1 LKAGAGYVPLDPA
14 YPAERLAYMLL
25 DSTPA
30 AVLVQAAT
38 ADVLTLGS
46 LPVINLDDVAWQ
58 AQSVQNPHVP
68 GLTPAHLAYVIYTS
82 GSTGLPKGVQVEHRN
97 VVNLVQ
103 WGSLLCPVSQH
114 GALLHKTSIS
124 FDASVWEIFWPLCS
138 GLSLVL
144 ARPDGQHD
152 PAYLARLIR
161 ERQVSVVQFVP
172 VLLQQF
178 LYLPE
183 SSQCLS
189 LTDIVCGGGELTVAL
204 AEQVRQ
210 RLPWARLHNV
220 YGPTETTVDCSVWTL
235 EPHMP
240 VPEATLPIGRP
251 ISNTRLYVLDTHD
264 QPVPQGVIGQ
274 LHIGGAG
281 VTRGYLNL
289 PQQQAERF
297 IDNPF
302 VDGDR
307 LYRSG
312 DLVRQLA
319 DGNIEYLGRDD
330 DQVKIRGFRIE
341 LGEIEARLARHEA
354 VKDAVVMAREDVP
367 GDERLVAYYTSRGA
381 DETPDIGLLRSHLQ
395 TQLPDYMVP
404 SAYVRLDSLPLT
416 ANGKLDRKALP
427 APDQSSVVSHE
438 YEAPIGDT
446 EIAIADLWQDLL
458 SIDQVS
464 RHDHFFEL
472 GGHSLLAVKL
482 IERMRQQ
489 NMSADVRVLFSQ
501 PTLAALAAAVGG
513 GMEIVVPAN
522 LIPEHCERITPDM
535 LPLVDLAQNSID
547 QIVTRVPGGV
557 ANVQDIYPLAPL
569 QEGILYHHLMA
580 PEDDPYRRTVIFNF
594 DRLERV
600 QQFAAALQT
609 VITRHDI
616 LRTSVLWEDLDEPV
630 QVVWRHAE
638 LSVEELRI
646 DPEATDLNAQLQKAL
661 DPRHHHL
668 DIRKAPMMRIAYAH
682 DPVNDRWAAL
692 LVFHHLVNDATS
704 LPVLAHEIE
713 ACMQGQEHLLPASVP
728 YRNYVAQAR
737 LGVSLEAHEA
747 FFRDLLGDIDEPTL
761 PFDLHDVQGDGSEL
775 EEVRQE
781 VEAELAGRLRQQ
793 AQSLGVS
800 AASLYHLAWAQ
811 VLSKVT
817 GKDEVVFG
825 TVLMGRMQGGD
836 GADRSLGMFIN
847 TLPLRVELGSQ
858 GVRNGVKQTHARLT
872 ALLGHEHASLVLAQ
886 RCSGVQAP
894 TPLFSALLNYRHTD
908 APSSTAEGLGT
919 WIDIERLKGTDR
931 TNYPLALDVDDEG
944 QGFALTL
951 TCPVDIGAER
961 IAGYVKK
968 ALESLVQA
976 LEHVPSS
983 ALNTLPI
990 LPQEELQKL
999 LVDFNATAVPYPQ
1012 DSTIHQLFEEQVR
1025 VQPDAIAVVFEAQR
1039 LSYAKLNREANRL
1052 AHHLIGLGIV
1062 PDDRVAICV
1071 ERGPAMIV
1079 GLLAILK
1086 AGAGYVPLDPAY
1098 PAERLAYVL
1107 QDSAPA
1113 AVLVH
1118 TATADMLPLDSLP
1131 VINLD
1136 DAAVQTQYVQNPHV
1150 PGLSASHLAY
1160 VIYTSGSTGLPKGV
1174 QVEHRNVANLVQWD
1188 SILCPATQHGA
1199 LLHQTSIS
1207 FDASVSEIFW
1217 PLCSGLPLVLA
1228 RPDGQHDPAYLARLI
1243 REQHVS
1249 VVQFVPVLLQQFL
1262 YLPESS
1268 QCLSLTDIVCGGGEL
1283 TVALAEQV
1291 RQRLPWARL
1300 HNAYGPTET
1309 TVDCSAWTLEPH
1321 MPVPEATLPI
1331 GRPISNTRLYVLDT
1345 HDQPV
1350 PLGVIG
1356 QLHIGG
1362 AGVTRGYLNLPQQQA
1377 ERFIDSPFV
1386 DGDRLY
1392 RSGDLV
1398 RQLADGNLEYLG
1410 RNDDQV
1416 KIRGFRI
1423 ELGEIEA
1430 RLSRHPTVQQAVVM
1444 AREDVPGDKRLV
1456 AYLTAQEGAVLSA
1469 AQLREQLSQGL
1480 AEYMIPSAFVT
1491 LARFPLTPNGKL
1503 DRRALPAPEDDAY
1516 ASRDYEAPAGDIEH
1530 ALAQIWQVLLG
1541 LERVGRHD
1549 HFFELGGHSLL
1560 AVQLVSRLR
1569 QRFEVEVALR
1579 DVFAEP
1585 TLQGLARQVA
1595 NARLTAQTP
1604 LTLVDRDLPLPLS
1617 WAQQR
1622 LWFLDQLD
1630 RAAGAAYHIPAGL
1643 RLRGRLDSE
1652 ALQATLDRIVARHE
1666 TLRTHF
1672 ALHEGQ
1678 AIQVIAPA
1686 TQGFALVT
1694 HDLRALDSAA
1704 QHKTQD
1710 ETQHEAVER
1719 LAGEE
1724 ALAPFDLSSGPLI
1737 RGRLVQLSETEHIL
1751 LVTQHHIV
1759 SDGWSTGVLLHEIG
1773 TLYRA
1778 FSQGLADPLP
1788 ALAFQYVDYAA
1799 WQRQWLQGE
1808 TLQTQVDFWRQHL
1821 SGAPALLELPTD
1833 HRRPPLRSYAGGRV
1847 SLALSPALTAGLR
1860 QLGQRHGAT
1869 LFMTLLA
1876 GWSSLLSRFSGQD
1889 DVVIGTPV
1897 ANRPRSE
1904 LESLIGFFVNTL
1916 ALRIRPEVGLS
1927 VAALLEQVK
1936 AVMLAAHAHQDLPF
1950 EQVVEALQPPRSLG
1964 HSPIFQVMLALNNTP
1979 GGGEFSLPEL
1989 SLEPLQAPHTT
2000 AQFDLSLA
2008 LVEAD
2013 GGLVGSLEYAS
2024 DLFERATIER
2034 MAGHLQVL
2042 LEGMVADDQQ
2052 AVAELPLL
2060 SCEQRRQVL
2069 ESFNDTAAA
2078 YPADK
2083 LLHQLFEEQV
2093 AQQPDALAV
2102 VDETGSLTYG
2112 ELNARANRLAH
2123 YLIGL
2128 GIQPDD
2134 RVAICA
2140 QRSLEMVV
2148 GLLGI
2153 LKAGG
2158 AYVPLDPGYPPERLR
2173 YMLEDSAPV
2182 AVLVQTST
2190 ADVLSLG
2197 SLPVINLDDAALQ
2210 AQSVQNPHVQG
2221 LTPAHLAYVIYTS
2234 GSTGLP
2240 KGVQVEHRNVARL
2253 FSATDAWFGFNA
2265 NDVWALFHSFAF
2277 DFSVWEIWGALVH
2290 GGQLLIVPH
2299 LVSRSPQECYA
2310 LLCDTGVTVL
2320 NQTPSA
2326 FRQLIAAQGE
2336 SQQSHSL
2343 RQVIFGGEALDTA
2356 MLQPWYARPANA
2368 GTQLANMYGIT
2379 ETTVHV
2385 TYYPLQ
2391 AADAER
2397 TGVSPIGRQIPDLQL
2412 YVLDALRQPVPLGVA
2427 GELYVGGAG
2436 VARDYLNRPD
2446 LNEER
2451 FLANP
2456 FSEQPGARLYRT
2468 GDLVRWL
2475 ADGSLEYMGRN
2486 DDQVKIR
2493 GFRIE
2498 PGEIEDRLSRH
2509 PQVQQAVVMARED
2522 VPSDKRLVAYFTS
2535 SAENDHLHI
2544 ETLRAHL
2551 QAQLPDYMVP
2561 TAYVRLESMPLT
2573 PNGKL
2578 DRKALP
2584 APDLSSVI
2592 SREYQAPQGATER
2605 AIADIWQDL
2614 LSIDQVGRHDH
2625 FFELGGHSLLAV
2637 KLIERMRQQNMSA
2650 DVRVLFSQ
2658 PTLVALAAAVG
2669 GGTEVVVPANPI
2681 EPGCRKITPDMLPL
2695 VDLNQDAIDRIVTT
2709 VPGGAANVQ
2718 DIYALAPLQEGIL
2731 YHHLMAAEGDPYL
2744 QYVLFGFD
2752 SLERV
2757 HQFAAAL
2764 QTVIARHDIL
2774 RTSVLWEGLD
2784 DPVQVVWR
2792 EAHLTLERVLLEP
2805 TDGDIAAR
2813 LHERFDPRH
2822 HRLDL
2827 RQAPLMHMVCAHDPD
2842 NERWVAMLRFHHLI
2856 DDVTSLAVISREV
2869 EACMLG
2875 QEQQLP
2881 ASVPYRNYVA
2891 QARLG
2896 VSIEAH
2902 EAFFRDLLGDIDEP
2916 TLPFDLHDVQGDGS
2930 GVKEVRLQ
2938 LDSSLSKR
2946 LRVQARQLGVS
2957 AACLH
2962 HLAWA
2967 QVLSR
2972 ISGKDDV
2979 VFGTVL
2985 MGRMNG
2991 GEGADRALGMFI
3003 NTLPM
3008 RINVGYQGAQA
3019 SVQAIHA
3026 QLSALLEHEH
3036 ASLALAQR
3044 CSGVAAPAPLFSALL
3059 NYRHSAAGSASA
3071 EALYAWHGIEV
3082 LGGEE
3087 RTNYPLT
3094 LNVDDLGDGFKLT
3107 ALVAGQADAQRVC
3120 AYMQAALESLVEAL
3134 EHAPQALLHNLSIL
3148 PEQERHQLMVDFN
3161 ATTLDY
3167 PLEQTIHGL
3176 FEAQVER
3183 TPQAVAVV
3191 HGDVH
3196 LSYRELNNRANQLA
3210 HHLRDIGVKPDS
3222 RVAICVE
3229 RSEAMVVGLL
3239 AILKA
3244 GGGYVPLDPAYPAD
3258 RIAYMLQDSA
3268 PAAVLAQN
3276 MTLGLLADVSV
3287 PLINLDAAALQAQSV
3302 QNPHVPGLTAAHLA
3316 YVIYTSGSTGLPK
3329 GVMIEHRNTVNF
3341 LTWAHQSFD
3350 STVLAKTLFSTSL
3363 NFDLAVYECFAPLT
3377 CGGSINVV
3385 TDVLALQQDEHDV
3398 SLINT
3403 VPSALKALLESGGLS
3418 ESVHTV
3424 NVAGEALKRSLV
3436 ESLFEQTRVKRLCNL
3451 YGPSETTTYSSWVS
3465 MDREQGFA
3473 AHIGKPVGNTQFYL
3487 LDKQMQPVP
3496 LGVPGEIYIGGA
3508 GVARGYLNRDDL
3520 TAERFL
3526 SDPFSKIPNARMYK
3540 TGDLGRWLADGNI
3553 EYLGRNDDQVKIRG
3567 FRIEL
3572 GEVEACLAR
3581 HKEVKEA
3588 VVMAR
3593 EDVPGDK
3600 RLVAYFTADSEVSL
3614 DVLREHLMNQLPDY
3628 MVPAAYVRLESLPL
3642 TPNGKLDRKALP
3654 APDQL
3659 ALVSREYEAPQ
3670 GATEQVIAN
3679 IWQDLLGIDQV
3690 GRHDHFFELGGH
3702 SLLAVKLIERMRHIG
3717 LNTDVRMLFNQS
3729 TVAALSA
3736 AIGNGRR
3743 TEVVVPAN
3751 LIPKDGEHIAPD
3763 MLPLVDLNQDAIDRI
3778 VTTVHGGAANVQDI
3792 YALAP
3797 LQEGILYHHL
3807 SAERGDPY
3815 VLKSVFAF
3823 QDQARLDAFS
3833 QALQQLIQR
3842 HDILRTSL
3850 LWEGLD
3856 EPVQV
3861 VWRQAF
3867 LSMETLDLDPAQ
3879 GDISTQLQHRY
3890 DPRHYRL
3897 NLGQAP
3903 LMRLVSAYDA
3913 PNQRIVSLLLCHH
3926 LVLDH
3931 TAMEVMRHE
3940 VQALMLGE
3948 SHELPASVPYRNYVA
3963 QARLGVSIEAH
3974 ETFFRDL
3981 LGDIDEPT
3989 LPFDLR
3995 DVQGDGRVI
4004 EEVHQRIDSTLSKRL
4019 RAQARQ
4025 SGVSA
4030 ASLVHLAWAQVVGRF
4045 SARDVVVFGTVLMGR
4060 MSGSAGTDRALG
4072 MFINTLPMRIDLG
4085 HQGAQASVKATH
4097 AQLSALLEHEHAS
4110 LALAQRCSGVTGDL
4124 PLFSALLNYRHSGDE
4139 ALTTEAD
4146 AVWAGIQSLGAEER
4160 SNYPLALNVDDL
4172 GEDFVLNAQ
4181 TVVDIGAQRV
4191 CNYMQA
4197 ALESLVHVL
4206 EHAPQA
4212 PLYSFSVMPEQERD
4226 QLMVG
4231 FNATEFDYPLEQTL
4245 HGLFEALVE
4254 RTPQAVALVHGDLR
4268 LSYRELNNRANQ
4280 LAHHLIDSG
4289 ARPDGRVAICA
4300 ERSESMVIGLL
4311 AILKAGSSYVPLDPA
4326 YPADR
4331 IAHMLQDS
4339 APAAVLTHSATR
4351 GLLAD
4356 VSVPVIDLDTQSLQ
4370 DQPVAN
4376 PHVPGLTS
4384 AHLAYVL
4391 YTSGST
4397 GTPKGVMNEHRGVVN
4412 RLLWARD
4419 HYRVNETDRVLQK
4432 TPFGFDV
4439 SVWEFFLPLLAGAQL
4454 HMARPGGH
4462 QDPAYMAQV
4471 IREQRITLMHFVPSM
4486 LEAFLEHGDSQGFS
4500 DLRRVLCS
4508 GEALPGHLVRRFK
4521 TQMPGIALH
4530 NLYGPTEAAI
4540 DVTAWDCSG
4549 LDTPDS
4555 TPIGKP
4561 VANTRIYL
4569 LDAHQQPVP
4578 FGVAGEIYIGGVQ
4591 VARGYLN
4598 LAQLT
4603 AERFIKD
4610 PFCDDPSARLY
4621 RTGDLGRWL
4630 ADGNIEYLGR
4640 NDFQVKIRGLRIEPG
4655 EIEDRLS
4662 RHPGVQQA
4670 VVMAREDVPGDKR
4683 LVAYFTAEP
4692 QVSLDVLREYL
4703 LAQLPDY
4710 MVPTAYVHLEK
4721 LPLTSSGKLDRKAL
4735 PAPDL
4740 SSVIS
4745 REYQAPQG
4753 ATERAIAEIWQ
4764 DLLSIDQVGR
4774 HDHFFELGGHSLL
4787 AVKLIERM
4795 RQVGLSADVRV
4806 LFSQPTLVALAAAVG
4821 GGQEIVVPANLIPK
4835 GGEHITPDML
4845 PLVDLSQAAIDH
4857 IVATVPGGVANVQ
4870 DIYPL
4875 APLQEGILYHHL
4887 MAAEGDPYLQY
4898 VLFGFDRLERVHQF
4912 AAALQTVIARHD
4924 ILRTSVLWEGL
4935 DDPVQVVWREAHLTL
4950 EHVLLEPTDGDIAAR
4965 LHERFDPRH
4974 HRLDLRQAPLM
4985 HMVCAQDP
4993 ANERWVAMLRFHH
5006 LIDDVTSLAVISREV
5021 EACML
5026 GQEHQLPASV
5036 PYRNYVAQARL
5047 GVSIEAHEAFFRELL
5062 GDIDEPTLP
5071 FDLHDVQGDGIE
5083 LEEVR
5088 QQVDAELAR
5097 RLRQQAKN
5105 LGVSVASLY
5114 HLAWAQV
5121 LSKVTGKDEVVF
5133 GTVLVGRMQ
5142 GGDGA
5147 DRSLGMFINTLPLRV
5162 ELGKQGVRNGVK
5174 QTHARLTALLGHE
5187 HASLVLAQ
5195 RCSGVQAPTPLF
5207 SALLNYRHSG
5217 SEALSPQADAV
5228 WTGIQML
5235 GGQERTNYPLTL
5247 NVDDLGEDF
5256 VLNAQT
5262 VVDIGAQRIC
5272 NYMQAALQSL
5282 AEALEHAPQAPL
5294 HSLSI
5299 LPEQEHHQL
5308 MVEFN
5313 TTTLDYPVEQTL
5325 HGLFEAQVERTPQA
5339 LAVVHGDVR
5348 LSYYELNNRANQL
5361 AHQLIGLGIGPD
5373 DRVAICVERGPGLIV
5388 GLLALLK
5395 AGAGYVPLDPA
5406 YPAERLAYMLLD
5418 STPAA
5423 VLVQAATADVLT

>member
-1 LKAGAGYVPLDPA
+1 
-14 YPAERLAYMLL
+14 
-25 DSTPA
+25 
-30 AVLVQAAT
+30 
-38 ADVLTLGS
+38 
-46 LPVINLDDVAWQ
+46 
-58 AQSVQNPHVP
+58 
-68 GLTPAHLAYVIYTS
+68 
-82 GSTGLPKGVQVEHRN
+82 
-97 VVNLVQ
+97 
-103 WGSLLCPVSQH
+103 
-114 GALLHKTSIS
+114 
-124 FDASVWEIFWPLCS
+124 
-138 GLSLVL
+138 
-144 ARPDGQHD
+144 
-152 PAYLARLIR
+152 
-161 ERQVSVVQFVP
+161 
-172 VLLQQF
+172 
-178 LYLPE
+178 
-183 SSQCLS
+183 
-189 LTDIVCGGGELTVAL
+189 
-204 AEQVRQ
+204 
-210 RLPWARLHNV
+210 
-220 YGPTETTVDCSVWTL
+220 
-235 EPHMP
+235 
-240 VPEATLPIGRP
+240 
-251 ISNTRLYVLDTHD
+251 
-264 QPVPQGVIGQ
+264 
-274 LHIGGAG
+274 
-281 VTRGYLNL
+281 
-289 PQQQAERF
+289 
-297 IDNPF
+297 
-302 VDGDR
+302 
-307 LYRSG
+307 
-312 DLVRQLA
+312 
-319 DGNIEYLGRDD
+319 
-330 DQVKIRGFRIE
+330 
-341 LGEIEARLARHEA
+341 
-354 VKDAVVMAREDVP
+354 
-367 GDERLVAYYTSRGA
+367 
-381 DETPDIGLLRSHLQ
+381 
-395 TQLPDYMVP
+395 
-404 SAYVRLDSLPLT
+404 
-416 ANGKLDRKALP
+416 
-427 APDQSSVVSHE
+427 
-438 YEAPIGDT
+438 
-446 EIAIADLWQDLL
+446 QDLL
-458 SIDQVS
+458 RIDQVG

-482 IERMRQQ
+482 IERMRQIGL
-489 NMSADVRVLFSQ
+489 SADVRVLFSQ

-513 GMEIVVPAN
+513 GMEVIVPAN
-522 LIPEHCERITPDM
+522 LIPEDCKHITPNM
-535 LPLVDLAQNSID
+535 LPLVDLTQDTIDRIVAQ
-547 QIVTRVPGGV
+547 VPGGV
-557 ANVQDIYPLAPL
+557 GNVQDIYPLAPL

-594 DRLERV
+594 DSLERV

-616 LRTSVLWEDLDEPV
+616 LRTSVRWEDLDEPV

-668 DIRKAPMMRIAYAH
+668 DIRQAPMMRIAYTH

-692 LVFHHLVNDATS
+692 LVFHHLINDATS
-704 LPVLAHEIE
+704 LPVLTHEIE
-713 ACMQGQEHLLPASVP
+713 ACMQGQEHLSPASAP

-737 LGVSLEAHEA
+737 LGVSIEAHEA
-747 FFRDLLGDIDEPTL
+747 FFQKMLGQVTEPTL
-761 PFDLHDVQGDGSEL
+761 PFGLHDVQGDGRDIKQA
-775 EEVRQE
+775 RQA
-781 VEAELAGRLRQQ
+781 VAAELAGRIRRQ
-793 AQSLGVS
+793 ARSLGVS
-800 AASLYHLAWAQ
+800 AASLHHLAWAQ
-811 VLSKVT
+811 VLGRTS
-817 GKDEVVFG
+817 GQEDVVFG
-825 TVLMGRMQGGD
+825 TVLLGRMQGGD
-836 GADRSLGMFIN
+836 GADCSLGMFIN
-847 TLPLRVELGSQ
+847 TLPLCLNVGEQ
-858 GVRNGVKQTHARLT
+858 GVREGVKATHARLT
-872 ALLGHEHASLVLAQ
+872 ALLGHEHASLALAQ
-886 RCSGVQAP
+886 RCSAIAP
-894 TPLFSALLNYRHTD
+894 PLPLFSALLNYRH
-908 APSSTAEGLGT
+908 SAEPQVSDQGDRAWGGIEVLG
-919 WIDIERLKGTDR
+919 WNER
-931 TNYPLALDVDDEG
+931 TNYPLTLAVDDLGE
-944 QGFALTL
+944 GFALTVQA
-951 TCPVDIGAER
+951 T
-961 IAGYVKK
+961 AGIDPQRVCAYMET
-968 ALESLVQA
+968 ALESLVDA
-976 LEHVPSS
+976 LEHSPESLLRS
-983 ALNTLPI
+983 LEMLPRSERQ
-990 LPQEELQKL
+990 LLQEW
-999 LVDFNATAVPYPQ
+999 NATAVDYPQ
-1012 DSTIHQLFEEQVR
+1012 GTCVHQLFEAQVEKT
-1025 VQPDAIAVVFEAQR
+1025 PEAIALVFEAR
-1039 LSYAKLNREANRL
+1039 TFTYAQLNARANQL
-1052 AHHLIGLGIV
+1052 AHHLIGLGIG

-1071 ERGPAMIV
+1071 ERSPEMVV
-1079 GLLAILK
+1079 GLLGILK
-1086 AGAGYVPLDPAY
+1086 AGAAYVPLDPAY
-1098 PAERLAYVL
+1098 PEQRLRYML
-1107 QDSAPA
+1107 EDSAPA
-1113 AVLVH
+1113 AVLVQS
-1118 TATADMLPLDSLP
+1118 ATRALPGELAVPLLDLEGGCWEAEADHDP
-1131 VINLD
+1131 V
-1136 DAAVQTQYVQNPHV
+1136 ARAVKPD
-1150 PGLSASHLAY
+1150 HLAY
-1160 VIYTSGSTGLPKGV
+1160 VIYTSGSSGQPKGV
-1174 QVEHRNVANLVQWD
+1174 LIEQRGFLNLMHWYLAELKLASDDAVLLVSSYSFDLTQKNILGPLLVGGTLHLAREAFIPEVLLEQIQRERITHINLSPSAFNTLIDANDSRQLD
-1188 SILCPATQHGA
+1188 SIRR
-1199 LLHQTSIS
+1199 
-1207 FDASVSEIFW
+1207 V
-1217 PLCSGLPLVLA
+1217 VLGGE
-1228 RPDGQHDPAYLARLI
+1228 PIQVARL
-1243 REQHVS
+1243 EM
-1249 VVQFVPVLLQQFL
+1249 
-1262 YLPESS
+1262 LPEPRPEFINS
-1268 QCLSLTDIVCGGGEL
+1268 
-1283 TVALAEQV
+1283 
-1291 RQRLPWARL
+1291 
-1300 HNAYGPTET
+1300 YGPTECSDVVAWHRL
-1309 TVDCSAWTLEPH
+1309 VDDIDCYRSS
-1321 MPVPEATLPI
+1321 VFPI
-1331 GRPISNTRLYVLDT
+1331 GRPIANTRIYLLDT
-1345 HDQPV
+1345 HGQPV
-1350 PLGVIG
+1350 PIGVSGEI
-1356 QLHIGG
+1356 HIGG
-1362 AGVTRGYLNLPQQQA
+1362 AGVARGYLNLPELTA
-1377 ERFIDSPFV
+1377 ERFLDDPFSAEPAA
-1386 DGDRLY
+1386 RMY
-1392 RSGDLV
+1392 KSGDLG
-1398 RQLADGNLEYLG
+1398 RWLADGNIEYLG

-1416 KIRGFRI
+1416 KLRGFRI
-1423 ELGEIEA
+1423 ELGEVES
-1430 RLSRHPTVQQAVVM
+1430 RLSECPGVWEAVVLV
-1444 AREDVPGDKRLV
+1444 REHRPGDKRLV

-1516 ASRDYEAPAGDIEH
+1516 ASRDYEAPAGDVEH
-1530 ALAQIWQVLLG
+1530 ALAEIWQVLLG

-1595 NARLTAQTP
+1595 NARLSAQTP

-1704 QHKTQD
+1704 QH
-1710 ETQHEAVER
+1710 EAAEQ
-1719 LAGEE
+1719 LAREE
-1724 ALAPFDLSSGPLI
+1724 ALAPFDLSRGPLI

-1773 TLYRA
+1773 MLYRA

-1916 ALRIRPEVGLS
+1916 ALRTRPEGGLS

-1979 GGGEFSLPEL
+1979 GGGELSLPEL

-2052 AVAELPLL
+2052 AVGELPLL

-2578 DRKALP
+2578 DRNALP

-2592 SREYQAPQGATER
+2592 SRDYQAPQGATER

-2709 VPGGAANVQ
+2709 VPSGAANVQ

-2881 ASVPYRNYVA
+2881 VSVPYRNYVA

-3008 RINVGYQGAQA
+3008 RINVGYQGAQT
-3019 SVQAIHA
+3019 SVQATHA

-3553 EYLGRNDDQVKIRG
+3553 EYLGRKDDQVKIRG

-3572 GEVEACLAR
+3572 GEIEACLAR
-3581 HKEVKEA
+3581 HDAVKEA
-3588 VVMAR
+3588 VVIAR

-3614 DVLREHLMNQLPDY
+3614 DVLREHLLNQLPDY
-3628 MVPAAYVRLESLPL
+3628 MVPAAYVRLDSLPL

-3670 GATEQVIAN
+3670 SATEQVIAN

-3717 LNTDVRMLFNQS
+3717 LNTDVRMLFKQS

-3751 LIPKDGEHIAPD
+3751 LIPKDGEYITPD

-3778 VTTVHGGAANVQDI
+3778 VTTVPGGAANVQDI

-3850 LWEGLD
+3850 LW
-3856 EPVQV
+3856 
-3861 VWRQAF
+3861 
-3867 LSMETLDLDPAQ
+3867 
-3879 GDISTQLQHRY
+3879 
-3890 DPRHYRL
+3890 
-3897 NLGQAP
+3897 
-3903 LMRLVSAYDA
+3903 
-3913 PNQRIVSLLLCHH
+3913 
-3926 LVLDH
+3926 
-3931 TAMEVMRHE
+3931 
-3940 VQALMLGE
+3940 
-3948 SHELPASVPYRNYVA
+3948 
-3963 QARLGVSIEAH
+3963 
-3974 ETFFRDL
+3974 
-3981 LGDIDEPT
+3981 
-3989 LPFDLR
+3989 
-3995 DVQGDGRVI
+3995 
-4004 EEVHQRIDSTLSKRL
+4004 
-4019 RAQARQ
+4019 
-4025 SGVSA
+4025 
-4030 ASLVHLAWAQVVGRF
+4030 
-4045 SARDVVVFGTVLMGR
+4045 
-4060 MSGSAGTDRALG
+4060 
-4072 MFINTLPMRIDLG
+4072 
-4085 HQGAQASVKATH
+4085 
-4097 AQLSALLEHEHAS
+4097 
-4110 LALAQRCSGVTGDL
+4110 
-4124 PLFSALLNYRHSGDE
+4124 
-4139 ALTTEAD
+4139 
-4146 AVWAGIQSLGAEER
+4146 
-4160 SNYPLALNVDDL
+4160 
-4172 GEDFVLNAQ
+4172 
-4181 TVVDIGAQRV
+4181 
-4191 CNYMQA
+4191 
-4197 ALESLVHVL
+4197 
-4206 EHAPQA
+4206 
-4212 PLYSFSVMPEQERD
+4212 
-4226 QLMVG
+4226 
-4231 FNATEFDYPLEQTL
+4231 
-4245 HGLFEALVE
+4245 
-4254 RTPQAVALVHGDLR
+4254 
-4268 LSYRELNNRANQ
+4268 
-4280 LAHHLIDSG
+4280 
-4289 ARPDGRVAICA
+4289 
-4300 ERSESMVIGLL
+4300 
-4311 AILKAGSSYVPLDPA
+4311 
-4326 YPADR
+4326 
-4331 IAHMLQDS
+4331 
-4339 APAAVLTHSATR
+4339 
-4351 GLLAD
+4351 
-4356 VSVPVIDLDTQSLQ
+4356 
-4370 DQPVAN
+4370 
-4376 PHVPGLTS
+4376 
-4384 AHLAYVL
+4384 
-4391 YTSGST
+4391 
-4397 GTPKGVMNEHRGVVN
+4397 
-4412 RLLWARD
+4412 
-4419 HYRVNETDRVLQK
+4419 
-4432 TPFGFDV
+4432 
-4439 SVWEFFLPLLAGAQL
+4439 
-4454 HMARPGGH
+4454 
-4462 QDPAYMAQV
+4462 
-4471 IREQRITLMHFVPSM
+4471 
-4486 LEAFLEHGDSQGFS
+4486 
-4500 DLRRVLCS
+4500 
-4508 GEALPGHLVRRFK
+4508 
-4521 TQMPGIALH
+4521 
-4530 NLYGPTEAAI
+4530 
-4540 DVTAWDCSG
+4540 
-4549 LDTPDS
+4549 
-4555 TPIGKP
+4555 
-4561 VANTRIYL
+4561 
-4569 LDAHQQPVP
+4569 
-4578 FGVAGEIYIGGVQ
+4578 
-4591 VARGYLN
+4591 
-4598 LAQLT
+4598 
-4603 AERFIKD
+4603 
-4610 PFCDDPSARLY
+4610 
-4621 RTGDLGRWL
+4621 
-4630 ADGNIEYLGR
+4630 
-4640 NDFQVKIRGLRIEPG
+4640 
-4655 EIEDRLS
+4655 
-4662 RHPGVQQA
+4662 
-4670 VVMAREDVPGDKR
+4670 
-4683 LVAYFTAEP
+4683 
-4692 QVSLDVLREYL
+4692 
-4703 LAQLPDY
+4703 
-4710 MVPTAYVHLEK
+4710 
-4721 LPLTSSGKLDRKAL
+4721 
-4735 PAPDL
+4735 
-4740 SSVIS
+4740 
-4745 REYQAPQG
+4745 
-4753 ATERAIAEIWQ
+4753 
-4764 DLLSIDQVGR
+4764 
-4774 HDHFFELGGHSLL
+4774 
-4787 AVKLIERM
+4787 
-4795 RQVGLSADVRV
+4795 
-4806 LFSQPTLVALAAAVG
+4806 
-4821 GGQEIVVPANLIPK
+4821 
-4835 GGEHITPDML
+4835 
-4845 PLVDLSQAAIDH
+4845 
-4857 IVATVPGGVANVQ
+4857 
-4870 DIYPL
+4870 
-4875 APLQEGILYHHL
+4875 
-4887 MAAEGDPYLQY
+4887 
-4898 VLFGFDRLERVHQF
+4898 
-4912 AAALQTVIARHD
+4912 
-4924 ILRTSVLWEGL
+4924 
-4935 DDPVQVVWREAHLTL
+4935 
-4950 EHVLLEPTDGDIAAR
+4950 
-4965 LHERFDPRH
+4965 
-4974 HRLDLRQAPLM
+4974 
-4985 HMVCAQDP
+4985 
-4993 ANERWVAMLRFHH
+4993 
-5006 LIDDVTSLAVISREV
+5006 
-5021 EACML
+5021 
-5026 GQEHQLPASV
+5026 
-5036 PYRNYVAQARL
+5036 
-5047 GVSIEAHEAFFRELL
+5047 
-5062 GDIDEPTLP
+5062 
-5071 FDLHDVQGDGIE
+5071 
-5083 LEEVR
+5083 
-5088 QQVDAELAR
+5088 
-5097 RLRQQAKN
+5097 
-5105 LGVSVASLY
+5105 
-5114 HLAWAQV
+5114 
-5121 LSKVTGKDEVVF
+5121 
-5133 GTVLVGRMQ
+5133 
-5142 GGDGA
+5142 
-5147 DRSLGMFINTLPLRV
+5147 
-5162 ELGKQGVRNGVK
+5162 
-5174 QTHARLTALLGHE
+5174 
-5187 HASLVLAQ
+5187 
-5195 RCSGVQAPTPLF
+5195 
-5207 SALLNYRHSG
+5207 
-5217 SEALSPQADAV
+5217 
-5228 WTGIQML
+5228 
-5235 GGQERTNYPLTL
+5235 
-5247 NVDDLGEDF
+5247 
-5256 VLNAQT
+5256 
-5262 VVDIGAQRIC
+5262 
-5272 NYMQAALQSL
+5272 
-5282 AEALEHAPQAPL
+5282 
-5294 HSLSI
+5294 
-5299 LPEQEHHQL
+5299 
-5308 MVEFN
+5308 
-5313 TTTLDYPVEQTL
+5313 
-5325 HGLFEAQVERTPQA
+5325 
-5339 LAVVHGDVR
+5339 
-5348 LSYYELNNRANQL
+5348 
-5361 AHQLIGLGIGPD
+5361 
-5373 DRVAICVERGPGLIV
+5373 
-5388 GLLALLK
+5388 
-5395 AGAGYVPLDPA
+5395 
-5406 YPAERLAYMLLD
+5406 
-5418 STPAA
+5418 
-5423 VLVQAATADVLT
+5423 